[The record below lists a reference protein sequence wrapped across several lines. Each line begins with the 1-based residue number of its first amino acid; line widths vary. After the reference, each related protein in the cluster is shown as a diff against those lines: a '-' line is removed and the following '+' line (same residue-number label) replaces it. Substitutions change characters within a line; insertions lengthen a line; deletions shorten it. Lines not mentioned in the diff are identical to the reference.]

1 MGDGVVTNGFGLI
14 AADAVKK
21 YLGAMAAE
29 PPGLPIAAQ
38 EGRSVQRFFAPRV
51 RPQFVRIG
59 LLDRA
64 AFGSTFDSFVPTVAS
79 RRAAFLLALS
89 EINSRSDLLPYTQLR
104 YALRDSQC
112 DDQLSGLRSAV
123 ELVQDSFNGSGT
135 AAIISA
141 TCSGVTKLAAG
152 VASVNKVPI
161 ISASATSAELS
172 SSSDFPSF
180 LRTVPSDALQTRVM
194 VDVLAHHFNYTQVAL
209 ASTTDSY
216 GIAGASSFFGRSSE
230 KWP

>member
-64 AFGSTFDSFVPTVAS
+64 AFGSTFDSLSLFMHA
-79 RRAAFLLALS
+79 LLNCS
-89 EINSRSDLLPYTQLR
+89 ST
-104 YALRDSQC
+104 
-112 DDQLSGLRSAV
+112 V
-123 ELVQDSFNGSGT
+123 ELL
-135 AAIISA
+135 
-141 TCSGVTKLAAG
+141 C
-152 VASVNKVPI
+152 
-161 ISASATSAELS
+161 
-172 SSSDFPSF
+172 
-180 LRTVPSDALQTRVM
+180 RVW
-194 VDVLAHHFNYTQVAL
+194 LCLNT
-209 ASTTDSY
+209 
-216 GIAGASSFFGRSSE
+216 
-230 KWP
+230 